1 MASAPITVVLADDH
15 PIILAGLE
23 NLFQR
28 ERDFRILARCTDG
41 VEALRAVEKH
51 QPAVLVLDL
60 NMPRVNGVMVLR
72 EMAKAS
78 PTTRTVVLA
87 AELEEDQLLEA
98 LRLGVRGVVLKEM
111 APQLL
116 LQCVREVA
124 AGRQWLEKKSVG
136 QALDKLLRHEAA
148 ARELTQ
154 KLTPREVEIAK
165 AIGSGLR
172 NKEIAEKL
180 SISEGTVKI
189 HLHTIYSKLGVD
201 GRMALLL
208 HLKERAFV

>member
-1 MASAPITVVLADDH
+1 
-15 PIILAGLE
+15 
-23 NLFQR
+23 
-28 ERDFRILARCTDG
+28 
-41 VEALRAVEKH
+41 
-51 QPAVLVLDL
+51 
-60 NMPRVNGVMVLR
+60 
-72 EMAKAS
+72 MAKAS
-78 PTTRTVVLA
+78 IPTRTVVLA
-87 AELEEDQLLEA
+87 AELEEDELLEA

-116 LQCVREVA
+116 LQCVREVV

-148 ARELTQ
+148 AKELTQ

-165 AIGSGLR
+165 AIGRGLR
-172 NKEIAEKL
+172 NKEIADKL

-208 HLKERAFV
+208 HLKERALV